1 MPGVSVVVTFGAA
14 ATMRW
19 LNSANSDP
27 PATNLTMYSAA
38 VGSLNSRFGA
48 AYWMGAVGTAAA
60 SIASD
65 ISSSSDGWV
74 GVGISSS
81 SSGASS
87 SGEEAATE

>member
-1 MPGVSVVVTFGAA
+1 
-14 ATMRW
+14 MRA

-27 PATNLTMYSAA
+27 PAANLIMYSAA
-38 VGSLNSRFGA
+38 VGSLNSRFAA
-48 AYWMGAVGTAAA
+48 AYWIGAVGTAA

-74 GVGISSS
+74 GVGVSS

-87 SGEEAATE
+87 SGDEAATE

>member
-1 MPGVSVVVTFGAA
+1 MSVVVTLGAA
-14 ATMRW
+14 ATMRA

-48 AYWMGAVGTAAA
+48 ANWMGAVGTADA

-65 ISSSSDGWV
+65 ISSSSDVGV
-74 GVGISSS
+74 GVGITS